1 MKKLILIK
9 NNQIAIHYD
18 YQSLYCDFCG
28 TSKTPTFTSSFDD
41 RSDGDNRKCEMQI
54 CFSCV
59 EQLYKLKNNN
69 NKL

>member
-9 NNQIAIHYD
+9 EKQLAIGFD

-28 TSKTPTFTSSFDD
+28 ESKVPTFTSSFDD

-54 CFSCV
+54 CIECIK
-59 EQLYKLKNNN
+59 QLYKLIPLK
-69 NKL
+69 

>member
-9 NNQIAIHYD
+9 NNQLAIHYD

-41 RSDGDNRKCEMQI
+41 RSDGDNLQDRLPGADI
-54 CFSCV
+54 FS
-59 EQLYKLKNNN
+59 
-69 NKL
+69 